1 LRRICCFRRKIIEQ
15 SDPRSKAKRKKVNLM
30 GDERMGQ
37 QGRGSLNASSV
48 AVILAALVTKTKMKS
63 SRQKC
68 G

>member
-1 LRRICCFRRKIIEQ
+1 
-15 SDPRSKAKRKKVNLM
+15 M